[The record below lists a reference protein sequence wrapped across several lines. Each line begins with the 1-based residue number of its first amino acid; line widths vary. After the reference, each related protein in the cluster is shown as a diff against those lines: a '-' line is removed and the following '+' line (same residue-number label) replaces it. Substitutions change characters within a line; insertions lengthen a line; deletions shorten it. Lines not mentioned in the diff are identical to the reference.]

1 MEAARKFEGTQ
12 EEWNTLVLKNKQ
24 MNKPFKKLLGN
35 RVLLKTPALPET
47 KLQLSKEAQE
57 SIKQSYL
64 EKLDKLEVYAI
75 GDSVTTVTE
84 GDIVTIPITLILNSQ
99 KIKISDDLEVCLVSV
114 YDISIIW

>member
-1 MEAARKFEGTQ
+1 
-12 EEWNTLVLKNKQ
+12 

-47 KLQLSKEAQE
+47 KLQLSKEATD
-57 SIKQSYL
+57 SLKVSYL

-75 GDSVTTVTE
+75 GDTVTTVQE
-84 GDIVTIPITLILNSQ
+84 GDIVTIPVGNIINGQ

-114 YDISIIW
+114 FDVSIVW